1 MDLLTAFNFLE
12 IQNAKDADK
21 AARKLDD
28 LKDEAEHLQ
37 KQGLPVKNWYEF
49 KKEVVQEKPH
59 FAQNILAFGGIGAA
73 ALGALAI
80 AIPPLGLTLVPAVI
94 SGGVIGGMIGGYKE
108 TENSQHLNKVDGYEH
123 YLEQVQQLTKSGITP
138 EQLQELAAGAQSIQ
152 IPDKETPIPTVNQ
165 AAIIANS
172 AKEKGHNC
180 GCGHAA

>member
-138 EQLQELAAGAQSIQ
+138 EQLQELAAQEHRQSIEDDAPSTTIQ
-152 IPDKETPIPTVNQ
+152 D
-165 AAIIANS
+165 AAIIANHNAGKAQDHGHS
-172 AKEKGHNC
+172 A
-180 GCGHAA
+180 